1 MGWVFVHIRSQQ
13 HYLQQ
18 PKGRNTSALRDEWI
32 NTMQSIHA
40 MEQYSAL
47 KRKEIL
53 THVTTWM
60 NHEDVTL
67 YEIRQSHKGRWCMI
81 LLL

>member
-1 MGWVFVHIRSQQ
+1 MGWVFVHIHSQQ

-18 PKGRNTSALRDEWI
+18 PKGRNNPSALRDEWI

-47 KRKEIL
+47 KGKDIKVPATMRVNLKDIL
-53 THVTTWM
+53 SERSQAQNAT
-60 NHEDVTL
+60 
-67 YEIRQSHKGRWCMI
+67 KCMI
-81 LLL
+81 SLI

>member
-1 MGWVFVHIRSQQ
+1 MGWVFVHIHSQQ

-18 PKGRNTSALRDEWI
+18 PKGRNNPSALRDEWI

-47 KRKEIL
+47 KGKDIKVPAMMWVNLGNMACERSQ
-53 THVTTWM
+53 TQSTT
-60 NHEDVTL
+60 
-67 YEIRQSHKGRWCMI
+67 YYMI
-81 LLL
+81 L

>member
-47 KRKEIL
+47 KRKDIKALAKMWVNLKDIL
-53 THVTTWM
+53 SERSQAQNVT
-60 NHEDVTL
+60 
-67 YEIRQSHKGRWCMI
+67 KCMI
-81 LLL
+81 SLI